1 MVGWHHQR
9 NGHEFEQTLG
19 AGDGQG
25 SLASCSPWGHEEE
38 YGVGCNSFLQGI
50 FLIQGWNLC
59 LLCLLH
65 WQVGFYHWCH
75 LGSLGDLCN
84 SVKLE
89 VEHYD
94 VCVRFY
100 L

>member
-1 MVGWHHQR
+1 MFMHARFLHLCRSRSWDSPGKNTRVGYHA
-9 NGHEFEQTLG
+9 L
-19 AGDGQG
+19 
-25 SLASCSPWGHEEE
+25 
-38 YGVGCNSFLQGI
+38 LQGI

-75 LGSLGDLCN
+75 LGNLGDLCN

-94 VCVRFY
+94 VYVRFY